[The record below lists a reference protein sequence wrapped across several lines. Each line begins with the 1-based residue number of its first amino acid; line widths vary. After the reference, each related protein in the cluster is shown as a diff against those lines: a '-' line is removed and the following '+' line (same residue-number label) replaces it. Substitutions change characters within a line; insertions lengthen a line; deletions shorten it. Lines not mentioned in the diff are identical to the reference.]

1 MITVIAGVNG
11 AGKSSIIGSWLRD
24 CGGEYFNPDEAAQRL
39 RNRDSAISLSE
50 ANASAWKIGF
60 DQLSQAI
67 DNGEPYTLETT
78 LGGNSITNK
87 FHEAIEEGRQV
98 SIFYC
103 GLASIDL
110 HIARVAA
117 RVHRGGHDIP
127 AEEIRRRYESSI
139 SNLVTLV
146 PVCHRLFVIDNSAP
160 FRNGK
165 PSPLVLLHL
174 VDDRFSKPP
183 VTDMP
188 DWAKPIA
195 GAALRRVY
203 PDFDSTVPNA

>member
-11 AGKSSIIGSWLRD
+11 AGKSSVVGSRLRD
-24 CGGEYFNPDEAAQRL
+24 RGGEYFNPDEAAKRL
-39 RNRDSAISLSE
+39 REQDSTLSLDE

-60 DQLSQAI
+60 GQLSQAI
-67 DNGEPYTLETT
+67 DAGDPYTLETT

-87 FHEAIEEGRQV
+87 LHEAIEKGRQV
-98 SIFYC
+98 SVFYC

-117 RVHRGGHDIP
+117 RVRRGGHDVP
-127 AEEIRRRYESSI
+127 AEIIRQRYLSSI
-139 SNLVTLV
+139 SNLVTLI

-160 FRNGK
+160 LRKGK

-174 VDDRFSKPP
+174 VDDQFSKPP
-183 VTDMP
+183 VADMP

-195 GAALRRVY
+195 GAALRCVY
-203 PDFDSTVPNA
+203 PDFDSTFTNA